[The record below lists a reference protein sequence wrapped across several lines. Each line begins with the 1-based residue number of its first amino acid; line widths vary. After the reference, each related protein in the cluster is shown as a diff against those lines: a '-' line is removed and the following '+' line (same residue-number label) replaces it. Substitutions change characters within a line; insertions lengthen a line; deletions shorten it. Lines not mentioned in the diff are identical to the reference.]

1 VLGAVIHMTI
11 GAMYGAVFKGGTLH
25 VAGRVAVVV
34 GTTLSAANQGSVI
47 ASGDG
52 PRSPG
57 CGWP

>member
-1 VLGAVIHMTI
+1 VLGAVIHMMV
-11 GAMYGAVFKGGTLH
+11 GAMHGAVFKGGTLH

-34 GTTLSAANQGSVI
+34 GTALSAANQGSVI